1 LYLTKKPLFDA
12 KPLILTVV
20 VSHYIK
26 IGRNEAGFYFFL
38 SVSAAADRAV
48 HYIFLVTFSEEA
60 YRTKQTLFSKERKT
74 KKDAVPIPNATRA
87 K

>member
-1 LYLTKKPLFDA
+1 MLNLFQHQNQNPFKDNN
-12 KPLILTVV
+12 L
-20 VSHYIK
+20 
-26 IGRNEAGFYFFL
+26 EGFFFIDFYWHNL
-38 SVSAAADRAV
+38 GVSAAADRAV

-74 KKDAVPIPNATRA
+74 KKDAAPIPNATRA